1 VRVPVG
7 ADWKSGYYEVT
18 FRAADA
24 GGKWTHRGARTASS
38 SAWFIVRQA
47 KPGST
52 SKILLQLCSN
62 TYNAYN
68 NWGGFSVYAYNSL
81 SKNQGSR
88 VSFRAARPV
97 AIRPL
102 GTAVRRVGG
111 AKRLP
116 ARIRRQ

>member
-1 VRVPVG
+1 VL
-7 ADWKSGYYEVT
+7 
-18 FRAADA
+18 RAADA
-24 GGKWTHRGARTASS
+24 GGKWTHRGQAHRRAAARGSS
-38 SAWFIVRQA
+38 CVRQSPA
-47 KPGST
+47 AT

-88 VSFRAARPV
+88 VSFERPGSV

-102 GTAVRRVGG
+102 GAALRRVGG

-116 ARIRRQ
+116 ARIRRE